1 MTEAEIIDWI
11 EKNDLAAA
19 PYDGI
24 TKQGVVDGYDVYEI
38 DYTPDEDGDLPWIGL
53 SCFILVKDKEI
64 KAVFGEETYEIMHKL
79 EEEQEELKNRI
90 PGDTLIYSYRCE
102 GTMLPEYDYLKLY
115 ESGKVVLESGSTIDS
130 RKESKKESSIP
141 KEKAS
146 EIKTII
152 CESRILDIDKL
163 EDDGMLILDGVEDT
177 LYFSDG
183 KKKKMLGI
191 DNFGI
196 RRRTKNIENYPN
208 LALLTKTYRAIKRI
222 LLSSGIDKNYC

>member
-11 EKNDLAAA
+11 KMNDLAAA

-24 TKQGVVDGYDVYEI
+24 TKEGVVDGYDVYEI
-38 DYTPDEDGDLPWIGL
+38 NYLPDENGDFPYIGL
-53 SCFILVKDKEI
+53 PSFILAKDREI
-64 KAVFGEETYEIMHKL
+64 KEVSGEEAFKIMDRL
-79 EEEQEELKNRI
+79 EEQKDEIAGE
-90 PGDTLIYSYRCE
+90 TLIYSYRCD

-115 ESGKVVLESGSTIDS
+115 ESGKVVLESGSLLDS
-130 RKESKKESSIP
+130 RRDSKKETSIP

-146 EIKTII
+146 EIKKII
-152 CESRILDIDKL
+152 CESGILDIDKI
-163 EDDGMLILDGVEDT
+163 EDSEMMILDGVEDT

-183 KKKKMLGI
+183 KKKKKIEI
-191 DNFGI
+191 DNFWD

-208 LALLTKTYRAIKRI
+208 LALLTRTYRAIKRI